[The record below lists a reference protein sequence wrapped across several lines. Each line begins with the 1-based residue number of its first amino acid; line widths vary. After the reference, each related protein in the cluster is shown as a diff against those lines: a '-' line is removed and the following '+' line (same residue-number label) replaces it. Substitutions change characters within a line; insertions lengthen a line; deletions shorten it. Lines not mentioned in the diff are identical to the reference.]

1 MGGRIKKLQPNAA
14 APVTLMEPRLP
25 DLKCVVVGDDSVGK
39 TSMLMGYAT
48 NRYPTQ
54 HVPSVFDNYAG
65 SLKLA
70 GRLIQMQI
78 IDTQQYEENP
88 KFRHSLYSGTN
99 IFVVCFSVI
108 RPESLN
114 HVEEVW
120 LPEIRTYAPKTPFI
134 LVGAQ
139 ADLRS
144 AETILQMLSTTGQ
157 QPVTSAEGAAVARR
171 TGAACYIET
180 SPEVEKN
187 VRKLINGAIASILK
201 VKTPDSSACSVL

>member
-1 MGGRIKKLQPNAA
+1 MALLVQRQ
-14 APVTLMEPRLP
+14 P
-25 DLKCVVVGDDSVGK
+25 DLKCVVVGDGSVGK

-65 SLKLA
+65 SLKFA
-70 GRLIQMQI
+70 GKKIQMQI
-78 IDTQQYEENP
+78 IDAVEGTENP
-88 KFRHSLYSGTN
+88 KFRQSLYSGTH
-99 IFVVCFSVI
+99 IFVICFSVVK
-108 RPESLN
+108 PASLR

-120 LPEIRTYAPKTPFI
+120 LPEIRSFTPGIPFI

-144 AETILQMLSTTGQ
+144 VDIIRDMLASSGQRPITT
-157 QPVTSAEGAAVARR
+157 AEGAMLARR
-171 TGAACYIET
+171 VGATCYIET

-187 VRKLINGAIASILK
+187 VRKLINSAIASVLK
-201 VKTPDSSACSVL
+201 VTGGNSNLCTIL

>member
-1 MGGRIKKLQPNAA
+1 MLRKA
-14 APVTLMEPRLP
+14 

-54 HVPSVFDNYAG
+54 HVPTVFDNYAG
-65 SLKLA
+65 SLTVA
-70 GRLIQMQI
+70 GRKIQMQI
-78 IDTQQYEENP
+78 IDAVEEEENP
-88 KFRHSLYSGTN
+88 KSRCSLYSGTH

-108 RPESLN
+108 KPESLK

-120 LPEIRTYAPKTPFI
+120 VPEIRLYAPEVPFI

-144 AETILQMLSTTGQ
+144 VDVIKEMLAASGQ
-157 QPVTSAEGAAVARR
+157 QPVSTMEGITFARR
-171 TGAACYIET
+171 VGAACYIET

-187 VRKLINGAIASILK
+187 VRKLINNAIASVLDFRGAETSQCTIL
-201 VKTPDSSACSVL
+201 

>member
-1 MGGRIKKLQPNAA
+1 MLSKA
-14 APVTLMEPRLP
+14 

-48 NRYPTQ
+48 DRYPTQ
-54 HVPSVFDNYAG
+54 HVPPVFDNYAG
-65 SLKLA
+65 SLTVA
-70 GRLIQMQI
+70 GRKIQMQI
-78 IDTQQYEENP
+78 IDAVEEEQNP
-88 KFRHSLYSGTN
+88 KFRHSLYAGTH

-108 RPESLN
+108 KPESLK

-120 LPEIRTYAPKTPFI
+120 IPEIRLYAPDTPFI

-144 AETILQMLSTTGQ
+144 VDVIRDMLAASGH
-157 QPVTSAEGAAVARR
+157 QPVSTIEGITFARR
-171 TGAACYIET
+171 VGAACYIET

-187 VRKLINGAIASILK
+187 IRKLINSAIASVLDFRVAENSSCAIL
-201 VKTPDSSACSVL
+201 